1 MKRKNAFTLI
11 ELLVVIAIIAILS
24 AILFPVYARVKDS
37 AYRSAD
43 TSNMNAIRTALQLY
57 KTDQGAYPPQ
67 LLGYVTLYN
76 NGAGPVVPVDQ
87 FVGALYSKR
96 VDAIDTF
103 RPAYLRGVDAT
114 MTAFTTGVGS
124 SDTTGDVVWPT
135 VEAGDYAGGPSM
147 VTSCGTPNI
156 QCALQAYQPSD
167 GPVSID
173 PASGFLGVTGNP
185 VNYYSVSGYDTAL
198 VKTTTGSERELR
210 YTLFW
215 SAYALNP
222 PASGGSGSASDN
234 PRQLGY
240 SEPPETTVITWDSY
254 FRDYNSN
261 GSVAPSEKREIV
273 LYLGGAARPHD
284 STDVFAQAWQ
294 TGQ

>member
-1 MKRKNAFTLI
+1 MGEKMKRTNAFTMI
-11 ELLVVIAIIAILS
+11 ELLTVIAIIAILS

-76 NGAGPVVPVDQ
+76 NGAGPVVPVNQ

-96 VDAIDTF
+96 VDSVDTF
-103 RPAYLRGVDAT
+103 RPAYLRGVDQS
-114 MTAFTTGVGS
+114 MTAVTTPGDTTGV
-124 SDTTGDVVWPT
+124 VWPS
-135 VEAGDYAGGPSM
+135 VSAGNYAGVAVS
-147 VTSCGTPNI
+147 SCSALTP
-156 QCALQAYQPSD
+156 QCDLQAYQPSD
-167 GPVSID
+167 GLVSID
-173 PASGFLGVTGNP
+173 NTNLTSPLGVTGTP
-185 VNYYSVSGYDTAL
+185 VNYYAISGYDTAL
-198 VKTTTGSERELR
+198 VKTVAGPQRELR

-215 SAYALNP
+215 SAYGLGA
-222 PASGGSGSASDN
+222 GSASDSL
-234 PRQLGY
+234 RQLGY

-261 GSVAPSEKREIV
+261 NSVAGNEKREIV

-284 STDVFAQAWQ
+284 SQDVFSKAWQ
-294 TGQ
+294 TGP